1 MFEKAILFVVATL
14 GIAIWWF
21 KRRHTPSE
29 TITEQDSETKGES
42 DGNKDELD
50 DADAT
55 EIVATWN
62 LLNPP

>member
-1 MFEKAILFVVATL
+1 MLEKAILLVVATL

-21 KRRHTPSE
+21 KRRRIPSQ

-50 DADAT
+50 DVDAT
-55 EIVATWN
+55 EVVATWN